1 MAGAGSREIL
11 RAMDASPRTLI
22 LNNEIARR
30 LEIPQDAMELV
41 NSLIFSVKKIPIEWE
56 IAEGTRKAIVR
67 NAPMLGAL
75 FDFAHL
81 LWDISS
87 VDSRHAMLRRQQNPD
102 LRPGCGA
109 AVAIDSR
116 EGIISVT
123 CRPQIP
129 YQVHVLDRIKEYV
142 ETRFNRFRNAVN
154 GRLGFQYRQ
163 IVWDIADCPAGP
175 CPTCPVLFPSR
186 SFRVCRTSDGRKRRG
201 FWTSCSGTGT

>member
-1 MAGAGSREIL
+1 MAGAATGRYCV
-11 RAMDASPRTLI
+11 RWTPRPRTLI

-41 NSLIFSVKKIPIEWE
+41 NSLIFSIKKIPIEWE
-56 IAEGTRKAIVR
+56 ITEGTRKAIVR

-87 VDSRHAMLRRQQNPD
+87 VDSRHAALRREQNPD

-123 CRPQIP
+123 CRPRSPI
-129 YQVHVLDRIKEYV
+129 RS
-142 ETRFNRFRNAVN
+142 TCSTASGSTWRRAS
-154 GRLGFQYRQ
+154 
-163 IVWDIADCPAGP
+163 PA
-175 CPTCPVLFPSR
+175 
-186 SFRVCRTSDGRKRRG
+186 
-201 FWTSCSGTGT
+201 SGTR